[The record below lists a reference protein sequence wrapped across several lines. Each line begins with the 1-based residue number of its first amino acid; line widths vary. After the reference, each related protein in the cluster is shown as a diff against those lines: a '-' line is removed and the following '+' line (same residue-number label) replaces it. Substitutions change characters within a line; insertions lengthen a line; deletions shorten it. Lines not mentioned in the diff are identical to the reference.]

1 MYLKWAEERI
11 TDWSETNVERM
22 YGRGFVFTRLGKG
35 VMQQT
40 RSMRVDLSK
49 FELSSENRRILGKTD
64 ELGIVNYELWDGS
77 FKYDWSIAKMAKDFY
92 DTKFGDRTF
101 SANKAKELLTD
112 ETKSNFNTLL
122 NFGNGYAICYASK
135 NILHYSYPF
144 YSLSGETAKSMGLGM
159 MTQAVQW
166 AKEVGK
172 KYVYLGS
179 AQRPT
184 DTYKLQFT
192 GIEWWDGSKWNTD
205 LDLLKQTLKE

>member
-1 MYLKWAEERI
+1 
-11 TDWSETNVERM
+11 
-22 YGRGFVFTRLGKG
+22 
-35 VMQQT
+35 
-40 RSMRVDLSK
+40 
-49 FELSSENRRILGKTD
+49 
-64 ELGIVNYELWDGS
+64 
-77 FKYDWSIAKMAKDFY
+77 
-92 DTKFGDRTF
+92 
-101 SANKAKELLTD
+101 
-112 ETKSNFNTLL
+112 
-122 NFGNGYAICYASK
+122 
-135 NILHYSYPF
+135 
-144 YSLSGETAKSMGLGM
+144 MGLGM